1 MKAADATARFYRAF
15 GSAVRARR
23 EALEISQEDLGFR
36 AKLHRTYVSDIERG
50 ARNPTLRIILSLA
63 SALQTKPEK
72 LVAAA
77 QALFDSGR

>member
-1 MKAADATARFYRAF
+1 MSASDATARFLKAF
-15 GSAVRARR
+15 GRAVRARR
-23 EALEISQEDLGFR
+23 ESLELSQEDLGFR

-63 SALQTKPEK
+63 TALQTKPEK

-77 QALFDSGR
+77 QVIVDENR